1 MPWPPPVW
9 STGGPTRRCPGR
21 QSLAWRCPAW
31 RCPDRGPSGPALSG
45 PALSRLALSGLA
57 LSGLALS
64 GLALSGLA
72 LSGLAEAGGFR
83 WRRSCLYAVVMPD
96 SAVAVPSARRPRVR
110 LPRPSSGASVP
121 SAWRVTWSVPAAMRA
136 LRATIVMPA
145 LFALTYKVIG
155 DLQMATFAAF
165 GSFATLVLASFG
177 GSRRDK
183 AVAHLQLALVG
194 SAALII
200 GTLVSGN
207 AWLAAVVTI
216 PVTFAIFFGGVT
228 GPNAASGTTAAL
240 LAYVLPV
247 ATPHGTIADIP
258 SRLAGWW
265 LASVAGTAAVLLLSP
280 RSPGDRLR
288 AAAAAS
294 ANALASHLEAVK
306 RGDATPADREAAI
319 AAKHQLMNL
328 FSTTPYRPTG
338 LATADQGLAN
348 VAEMLEWVTSL
359 ITDALDGGAPA
370 PKAAAD
376 RELLGVT
383 ARVLADVALLL
394 SDQDV
399 AVEDVARDIGRLE
412 EARAASSVQQRALS
426 GDPGSGEAAARRAVH
441 TQTIAVAA
449 RSTVADALIAAGRA
463 DPETV
468 AAQRRSWYGQGGS
481 QDGHLAAGRL
491 AGLAGAARL
500 AARHADVR
508 SVWFRSSARGAVAL
522 AVAVLIA
529 DLADVQHGFWIV
541 LGTLSVLRTNAAATG
556 ATVLRALAGTVVGF
570 AVGSALMLAIGT
582 NPTTLWIV
590 LPIVVLVASYT
601 PGTAPFAVGQAAFT
615 ITVIILFNLLVPAG
629 WKVGL
634 VRVQDVVIG
643 CAVSLVVG
651 VLFWPRGA
659 GAAVGDDLAD
669 AFRAGAAYLT
679 QAVDWALGLRPA
691 APDTAVAA
699 ASAGIRLDDA
709 LRLYLA
715 EQGTKRMDKH
725 DLWLLVLGTTRV
737 RLTAASLAG
746 LCAYCPAIV
755 PSAPDGH
762 PDQVGRLRHLA
773 ADLADFY
780 QRIAA
785 QLGPPRRDEATP
797 AAVPVPPGLDG
808 LDAAGGADGVGRKDA
823 IGSTDGIGGTDG
835 IEGAGGIGGTDGIG
849 ETDGIGSTDDAG
861 DGAAAGTAYQPHA
874 LWVREHL
881 QDLGSH
887 APDITGPAEH
897 VAQTRRVP
905 WWR

>member
-1 MPWPPPVW
+1 
-9 STGGPTRRCPGR
+9 
-21 QSLAWRCPAW
+21 
-31 RCPDRGPSGPALSG
+31 
-45 PALSRLALSGLA
+45 
-57 LSGLALS
+57 
-64 GLALSGLA
+64 
-72 LSGLAEAGGFR
+72 
-83 WRRSCLYAVVMPD
+83 MPD
-96 SAVAVPSARRPRVR
+96 SAVVAPSARRPRAW
-110 LPRPSSGASVP
+110 LFRPSPGESAP
-121 SAWRVTWSVPAAMRA
+121 SPWRVSWSVPAAMRA
-136 LRATIVMPA
+136 VRATIVMPA

-200 GTLVSGN
+200 GTAVSGN
-207 AWLAAVVTI
+207 AWLAAVVTV
-216 PVTFAIFFGGVT
+216 PVAFAIFFGGVA

-247 ATPHGTIADIP
+247 ATPHGTIAEIP

-265 LASVAGTAAVLLLSP
+265 LASVVGTAAVLLLSP

-294 ANALASHLEAVK
+294 ANALASHLSAVE
-306 RGDATPADREAAI
+306 RGDATPADLQAAI
-319 AAKHQLMNL
+319 AAKHQLLNL

-348 VAEMLEWVTSL
+348 VAQMLEWVTSL
-359 ITDALDGGAPA
+359 TTDVLDGGAST

-376 RELLGVT
+376 RELLDVT

-394 SDQDV
+394 SDRDV
-399 AVEDVARDIGRLE
+399 ALEDVARDIGRLE
-412 EARAASSVQQRALS
+412 EARAASSVQQAVS
-426 GDPGSGEAAARRAVH
+426 GDPGDANAAARHAVH
-441 TQTIAVAA
+441 AQTIAVAA

-468 AAQRRSWYGQGGS
+468 AAQRRSWYGQAGS
-481 QDGHLAAGRL
+481 QDGPLTAGRL
-491 AGLAGAARL
+491 GGLVGAARL
-500 AARHADVR
+500 AARHADPR
-508 SVWFRSSARGAVAL
+508 SVWFRSSLRGAVAL
-522 AVAVLIA
+522 AAAVLVA
-529 DLADVQHGFWIV
+529 DVSDVQHGFWVV

-570 AVGSALMLAIGT
+570 AIGSALMLAIGT

-590 LPIVVLVASYT
+590 LPVAVLVAAYT

-615 ITVIILFNLLVPAG
+615 VTVIVLFNLLVPAG

-651 VLFWPRGA
+651 LLFWPRGA
-659 GAAVGDDLAD
+659 GAAVGDDLAG
-669 AFRAGAAYLT
+669 AFRAGTAYLT
-679 QAVDWALGLRPA
+679 QAVDWALGQRHA

-699 ASAGIRLDDA
+699 SSAGIRLDDA

-715 EQGTKRMDKH
+715 EQGTKRMNKR
-725 DLWLLVLGTTRV
+725 DLWALVLATTRL
-737 RLTAASLAG
+737 RLTATSLAG
-746 LCAYCPAIV
+746 LCAYCP
-755 PSAPDGH
+755 PLGPGAPGSLDG
-762 PDQVGRLRHLA
+762 DAEQVGALRRLT

-780 QRIAA
+780 QGVAVEVSA
-785 QLGPPRRDEATP
+785 PRGKP
-797 AAVPVPPGLDG
+797 MPAVPVPPS
-808 LDAAGGADGVGRKDA
+808 LDAAQAAGSADGRSGPD
-823 IGSTDGIGGTDG
+823 
-835 IEGAGGIGGTDGIG
+835 GAGGAGGT
-849 ETDGIGSTDDAG
+849 
-861 DGAAAGTAYQPHA
+861 AALASSQPHA
-874 LWVREHL
+874 LWVREQL
-881 QDLGSH
+881 RDLVAH
-887 APDITGPAEH
+887 ASDITAPAEQ
-897 VAQTRRVP
+897 VAQLRRVP